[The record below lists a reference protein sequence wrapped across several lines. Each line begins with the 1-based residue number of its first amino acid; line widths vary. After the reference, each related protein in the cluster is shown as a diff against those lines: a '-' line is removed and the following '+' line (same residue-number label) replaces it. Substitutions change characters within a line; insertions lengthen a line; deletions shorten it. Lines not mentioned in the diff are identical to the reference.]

1 VAFLFLWLKYIK
13 KLNNNMAKLKT
24 YKEFVNEAII
34 DAIKSP
40 IKYTKIK
47 NNMKKYQK
55 GLVTQALND
64 VDYAKKKEKAKGE
77 LTPDQRKKL
86 ELAKDAKNKSIDQT
100 VDLTIQRMDDLATT
114 DGLKK
119 VVSLGKTKS
128 KIAANKVV
136 LKSASGEIKKTL
148 KVKEK
153 ELEAKATKQKTALAD
168 YEATPDQVAAAKDKK
183 TTKATDTKTDTGKT
197 TDDGERKTTAELK
210 KDADA
215 AAAKGKED
223 KGGKKDDKKKDD
235 DGMFGRMDYVS
246 PNEKDPEEIN
256 YEVDIKAFND
266 NIEAERTELNKKE
279 KELEQAKRDQKLGR
293 VSDEEV
299 QKIEKRIEDSKEDIA
314 ELKKKEAD
322 AKKALAKQ
330 AEDERKAKAA
340 AKESFTPLVESVSE
354 KFARLRPN
362 L

>member
-1 VAFLFLWLKYIK
+1 VDYKDEFKKEFAERTGIDVASINDKDISAAGDRKKGEDSLNALKAFQDDPTSCTAGK
-13 KLNNNMAKLKT
+13 TGTDEQRKRECKRDVLAAKLGKDDLT
-24 YKEFVNEAII
+24 AADVEKLEEAAVDRETERILKACIDQGVNTTMC
-34 DAIKSP
+34 D
-40 IKYTKIK
+40 TKLKIALK
-47 NNMKKYQK
+47 NTNGKDVSDVEL
-55 GLVTQALND
+55 GL
-64 VDYAKKKEKAKGE
+64 KKEKAKGE

-86 ELAKDAKNKSIDQT
+86 ELAKDAKNKAIDQT

-279 KELEQAKRDQKLGR
+279 KELEQDFL
-293 VSDEEV
+293 
-299 QKIEKRIEDSKEDIA
+299 IPKE
-314 ELKKKEAD
+314 
-322 AKKALAKQ
+322 
-330 AEDERKAKAA
+330 
-340 AKESFTPLVESVSE
+340 
-354 KFARLRPN
+354 
-362 L
+362 

>member
-1 VAFLFLWLKYIK
+1 
-13 KLNNNMAKLKT
+13 MARLKT

-55 GLVTQALND
+55 GLVQQSLND
-64 VDYAKKKEKAKGE
+64 VDYAKKKEVGKGE
-77 LTPDQRKKL
+77 LTPDQKEKL
-86 ELAKDAKNKSIDQT
+86 KLAKDAKNKAIDKT
-100 VDLTIQRMDDLATT
+100 VDLTVDRMNDLATT
-114 DGLKK
+114 PGLQK

-136 LKSASGEIKKTL
+136 LKSATGEIAKTL

-153 ELEAKATKQKTALAD
+153 ELEAKAAKTKTALKD
-168 YEATPDQVAAAKDKK
+168 YEATDDQVAKAKETNK
-183 TTKATDTKTDTGKT
+183 TTKTSDTKTDTGKS

-223 KGGKKDDKKKDD
+223 TGGKKDDKKKDD
-235 DGMFGRMDYVS
+235 EEGGRIDFVS
-246 PNEKDPEEIN
+246 PTEKDPEEVN
-256 YEVDIKAFND
+256 YELDIKVFND
-266 NIEAERTELNKKE
+266 NIEAERTELVKKE
-279 KELEQAKRDQKLGR
+279 KELTQAKRDQKLGR

-330 AEDERKAKAA
+330 AEDERKAKVAA
-340 AKESFTPLVESVSE
+340 AKAKKESFSPLVESVSE

>member
-1 VAFLFLWLKYIK
+1 
-13 KLNNNMAKLKT
+13 MARLKT

-55 GLVTQALND
+55 GLVQQSLND
-64 VDYAKKKEKAKGE
+64 VDYAKKKEVGKGE
-77 LTPDQRKKL
+77 LTPDQKEKL
-86 ELAKDAKNKSIDQT
+86 KLAKDAKNKAIDKT
-100 VDLTIQRMDDLATT
+100 VDLTVDRMNDLATT
-114 DGLKK
+114 PGLQK

-136 LKSASGEIKKTL
+136 LKSATGEIAKTL

-153 ELEAKATKQKTALAD
+153 ELEAKAAKTKTALKD
-168 YEATPDQVAAAKDKK
+168 YEATDDQVAKAKETNK
-183 TTKATDTKTDTGKT
+183 TTTTSDTKTDTGKS

-215 AAAKGKED
+215 KAAKGKED
-223 KGGKKDDKKKDD
+223 KGGKKDGKKGDED
-235 DGMFGRMDYVS
+235 SGRLDFVS
-246 PNEKDPEEIN
+246 PTEKDPEEVTMAN
-256 YEVDIKAFND
+256 FEVDIKGYNKS
-266 NIEAERTELNKKE
+266 IEDERASMTKSMKDLD
-279 KELEQAKRDQKLGR
+279 QAKRDQKLGR

-330 AEDERKAKAA
+330 AEEERKAKLAA
-340 AKESFTPLVESVSE
+340 AKTKKESFNYIAESVSA

>member
-1 VAFLFLWLKYIK
+1 
-13 KLNNNMAKLKT
+13 MARLKT

-64 VDYAKKKEKAKGE
+64 VDYAKKKEVGKGE
-77 LTPDQRKKL
+77 LTNDQRAKL
-86 ELAKDAKNKSIDQT
+86 KLAKDAKNKAIDKT
-100 VDLTIQRMDDLATT
+100 VDLTIDRMNDLATT
-114 DGLKK
+114 PGLQK

-136 LKSASGEIKKTL
+136 LKSATGEIAKTL

-153 ELEAKATKQKTALAD
+153 ELEAKAVKTKTALKD
-168 YEATPDQVAAAKDKK
+168 YEATDDQVAKAKETNK
-183 TTKATDTKTDTGKT
+183 TTKTSDTKTDTEKS

-215 AAAKGKED
+215 ATAKGKED
-223 KGGKKDDKKKDD
+223 TGGKKDDKKKDD
-235 DGMFGRMDYVS
+235 EEGGRIDFVS
-246 PNEKDPEEIN
+246 PTEKDPEEVN
-256 YEVDIKAFND
+256 YELDIKVFND
-266 NIEAERTELNKKE
+266 NIEAERTELVKKE
-279 KELEQAKRDQKLGR
+279 KELTQAKRDQKLGR

-330 AEDERKAKAA
+330 AEDERKAKVAA
-340 AKESFTPLVESVSE
+340 AKAKKESFSPLVESVSE

>member
-1 VAFLFLWLKYIK
+1 
-13 KLNNNMAKLKT
+13 MAKLKT
-24 YKEFVNEAII
+24 YKEFVNEAVI
-34 DAIKSP
+34 DAIKNP

-64 VDYAKKKEKAKGE
+64 VDYAKKKEVGKGE

-86 ELAKDAKNKSIDQT
+86 ELAKDAKNKAIDQT
-100 VDLTIQRMDDLATT
+100 VDLTVQRMDDLATT

-153 ELEAKATKQKTALAD
+153 ELEAKAAKQKTALAD

-223 KGGKKDDKKKDD
+223 TGGKKDDKKKDD
-235 DGMFGRMDYVS
+235 DGLGRMDYVS

-256 YEVDIKAFND
+256 YEVDIKMFND

-279 KELEQAKRDQKLGR
+279 KELTQAKRDQKLGR

-299 QKIEKRIEDSKEDIA
+299 QKIEKRIEDHKEDIA
-314 ELKKKEAD
+314 ELKKKESD
-322 AKKALAKQ
+322 AKKELAKQ
-330 AEDERKAKAA
+330 AEVDRKAKAAA

>member
-1 VAFLFLWLKYIK
+1 
-13 KLNNNMAKLKT
+13 MARLKT

-64 VDYAKKKEKAKGE
+64 VDYAKKKEVGKGE
-77 LTPDQRKKL
+77 LTNDQRAKL
-86 ELAKDAKNKSIDQT
+86 KLAKDAKNKAIDKT
-100 VDLTIQRMDDLATT
+100 VDLTIDRMNDLATT
-114 DGLKK
+114 PGLQK

-136 LKSASGEIKKTL
+136 LKSATGEIAKTL

-153 ELEAKATKQKTALAD
+153 ELEAKAVKTKTALKD
-168 YEATPDQVAAAKDKK
+168 YEATDDQVAKAKETNK
-183 TTKATDTKTDTGKT
+183 TTKTSDTKTDTGKS

-223 KGGKKDDKKKDD
+223 TGGKKDDEE
-235 DGMFGRMDYVS
+235 GGRIDFVS
-246 PNEKDPEEIN
+246 PTEKDPEEVN
-256 YEVDIKAFND
+256 YELDIKVFND
-266 NIEAERTELNKKE
+266 NIEAERTELVKKE
-279 KELEQAKRDQKLGR
+279 KELTQAKRDQKLGR

-330 AEDERKAKAA
+330 AEDERKAKVAA
-340 AKESFTPLVESVSE
+340 AKAKKESFSPLVESVSE

>member
-1 VAFLFLWLKYIK
+1 
-13 KLNNNMAKLKT
+13 MAKLKT

-64 VDYAKKKEKAKGE
+64 VDYAKKKEVGKGE
-77 LTPDQRKKL
+77 LTPDQKAKL
-86 ELAKDAKNKSIDQT
+86 KLAKDAKNTAIDKT
-100 VDLTIQRMDDLATT
+100 VDLTIDRMNDLATT
-114 DGLKK
+114 PGLQK

-136 LKSASGEIKKTL
+136 LKSATGEIAKTL

-153 ELEAKATKQKTALAD
+153 ELEAKAAKTKTALKD
-168 YEATPDQVAAAKDKK
+168 YEATDDQVAKAKKDTPPPVKSDKDNEGG
-183 TTKATDTKTDTGKT
+183 TSTDS
-197 TDDGERKTTAELK
+197 GETTAEIK
-210 KDADA
+210 KKQDA
-215 AAAKGKED
+215 AKQKMKDQTDGAKSKMD
-223 KGGKKDDKKKDD
+223 KDVADNKAKMDKGKKDDE
-235 DGMFGRMDYVS
+235 GGIGRLDYVS
-246 PNEKDPEEIN
+246 PTEDDPEEIN
-256 YEVDIKAFND
+256 YEVDIKAFNK
-266 NIEAERTELNKKE
+266 NIEEERTQLVKKE
-279 KELEQAKRDQKLGR
+279 KELTQAKRDQKLGR
-293 VSDEEV
+293 VSDEEI
-299 QKIEKRIEDSKEDIA
+299 QKIEKGIEDSKEDIA

-340 AKESFTPLVESVSE
+340 KKESFTPLVESVSE

>member
-1 VAFLFLWLKYIK
+1 
-13 KLNNNMAKLKT
+13 MARLKT
-24 YKEFVNEAII
+24 YNEFVNEAII

-55 GLVTQALND
+55 GLVQQALND
-64 VDYAKKKEKAKGE
+64 VDYAKKKEAAKGS
-77 LTPDQRKKL
+77 LTPDQRNKL
-86 ELAKDAKNKSIDQT
+86 ELAKDAKNKAVDKS
-100 VDLTIQRMDDLATT
+100 VDLTVQRMDDLATT

-136 LKSASGEIKKTL
+136 LKSATGEIKKSL

-153 ELEAKATKQKTALAD
+153 ELESKAAKQKTALKD
-168 YEATPDQVAAAKDKK
+168 YEASDADIAKAKKDNKNTQPPVKSDKEETSK
-183 TTKATDTKTDTGKT
+183 DG
-197 TDDGERKTTAELK
+197 GERKTTAELK

-215 AAAKGKED
+215 AAAKSKEKPD
-223 KGGKKDDKKKDD
+223 SKKDGEGGLPRLDQ
-235 DGMFGRMDYVS
+235 VS
-246 PNEKDPEEIN
+246 PVEKDPEEIN

-279 KELEQAKRDQKLGR
+279 KELAQAKRDQKLGR

-330 AEDERKAKAA
+330 AEDERKAKLAK
-340 AKESFTPLVESVSE
+340 KESFDYVKESVSQ
-354 KFARLRPN
+354 KFSRLMKN
-362 L
+362 V